1 MPYSPNGSPIM
12 ARQNAPVFIIIIVL
26 LLIAAL
32 IFLIWLLSKQISNY
46 YNSEEYLEK
55 ERTRPTNAK
64 DIKKLKEKF
73 KIPKEEAA
81 LLMELCNRQN
91 IPNLSFII
99 KDNTQVQ
106 EIFKNAYFD
115 LIKSNA
121 SQDKINLFFKLNYTL
136 ELISAQTKKYIST
149 RQIPLSTVVFY
160 ISEEGEQYPFN
171 LIANTKDCFALEI
184 PKFFYNL
191 KTKPDILVRIKFTF
205 KSQNGLSH
213 NFVTRIMRYQEN
225 PDGNATMYVA
235 HSENLITETHRHF
248 KREMFDDICYFSS
261 AQKVLDKSG
270 NITYKISE
278 KKYKGSLSNISGG
291 GCCIKTNLPIAEKQN
306 LAVIFPNI
314 TSESHILGKIKGT
327 RKLPAGLFALHI
339 QFIDISIEAQ
349 NKILAYVYK
358 YKL

>member
-1 MPYSPNGSPIM
+1 MPYSPDGSPIL
-12 ARQNAPVFIIIIVL
+12 ARQNAPVFIIVIIL
-26 LLIAAL
+26 ILIAAVLFLVWL
-32 IFLIWLLSKQISNY
+32 ISKQISKY
-46 YNSEEYLEK
+46 YSSEEYLEK

-64 DIKKLKEKF
+64 DIKKLKDEYN
-73 KIPKEEAA
+73 IPKEEAD
-81 LLMELCNRQN
+81 LLFELCHKQE
-91 IPNLSFII
+91 IPNLTFTI
-99 KDNTQVQ
+99 KDNLKIQ

-115 LIKSNA
+115 LIKNNA
-121 SQDKINLFFKLNYTL
+121 SAEKINLFFKLNYTM
-136 ELISAQTKKYIST
+136 ELISAQTKKYLST

-171 LIANTKDCFALEI
+171 LIANTKECFALEI

-205 KSQNGLSH
+205 KSPNGLSH
-213 NFVTRIMRYQEN
+213 NFATRIMRYQEN
-225 PDGNATMYVA
+225 PDGNATMYVS

-261 AQKVLDKSG
+261 AQKIADTSG
-270 NITYKISE
+270 NITFKISD

-306 LAVIFPNI
+306 LSVVFPNI
-314 TSESHILGKIKGT
+314 TSELNILGIIKGT
-327 RKLPAGLFALHI
+327 RKLPTGLFALHI
-339 QFIDISIEAQ
+339 QFIDISIDAQ
-349 NKILAYVYK
+349 NKVLAYVYK